1 MKKLWYKIK
10 GFFLD
15 IGNVIRWIPTIW
27 KDRNWDYGFMLEMER
42 MKLKQIINWYKKH
55 DYGHY
60 VDGKRDCRIM
70 ETALG
75 CLDILL
81 DSDWWHI
88 SEEHERLFDE
98 NGKYVPTPDE
108 CYVLDAYVNL
118 GNYKRF
124 MNWLPQDAIDNKPNF
139 WRTDLREEKAW
150 HLYHKIREQ
159 YMRSWWD

>member
-15 IGNVIRWIPTIW
+15 IKNVIHWIPTIW
-27 KDRNWDYGFMLEMER
+27 KDRDWDYAFMLEMER
-42 MKLKQIINWYKKH
+42 MKLKQTIDWYKKH
-55 DYGHY
+55 NYGHY
-60 VDGKRDCRIM
+60 VNGKRDCRIM

-75 CLDILL
+75 CLNILL
-81 DSDWWHI
+81 DSDWWNI
-88 SEEHERLFDE
+88 EPTAYKFFFKE
-98 NGKYVPTPDE
+98 GKYVPTPDE
-108 CYVLDAYVNL
+108 CYILDTYVNL

-124 MNWLPQDAIDNKPNF
+124 MNWVPQDSIDKKPNF
-139 WRTDLREEKAW
+139 WRTELREEKAW